1 MSKHLVTLIYGKVV
15 GKAIGDDPKRVAT
28 AVIRKAVLVAL
39 ADRANDDGSGVY
51 VSKSRVAAELE
62 CDRSTVIRACYSLED
77 ESFLHV
83 VGKKTGNHGYTDIY
97 QISVSRIHDLPDA
110 WSKSRNRNTLDEGLG
125 EDAEVSPSAAL
136 ENVQVLE
143 KGGSSVAARDKN
155 RPYKT
160 IEKHAG
166 VRERANGPSADR
178 PVGSSSGPSQADFRM
193 MAADPEYAR
202 DHRDVTVEESPRS
215 KLATLRDELETLE
228 RIHAKYPELSGSDY
242 STRRDRLLGEISQLE
257 NSEN

>member
-1 MSKHLVTLIYGKVV
+1 
-15 GKAIGDDPKRVAT
+15 
-28 AVIRKAVLVAL
+28 
-39 ADRANDDGSGVY
+39 
-51 VSKSRVAAELE
+51 
-62 CDRSTVIRACYSLED
+62 
-77 ESFLHV
+77 
-83 VGKKTGNHGYTDIY
+83 
-97 QISVSRIHDLPDA
+97 
-110 WSKSRNRNTLDEGLG
+110 LDEGLG

-166 VRERANGPSADR
+166 AGERANGPSADR
-178 PVGSSSGPSQADFRM
+178 PVGSSSGPSQADFRR

-215 KLATLRDELETLE
+215 KIATLRDELETLE